1 MLSEDTKKAFRAA
14 LASKGLH
21 GFAEELIAAIDSNGS
36 GPAAH
41 VSNIEPTSNL
51 PASNASLSTS
61 DTYTDAA
68 VKAAIDGAVDA
79 LRVPAE
85 ARLDAIEA
93 KIDAILAAL
102 QGAGM
107 MS

>member
-1 MLSEDTKKAFRAA
+1 MALSKDAKFRLEVALADRRAA
-14 LASKGLH
+14 K
-21 GFAEELIAAIDSNGS
+21 EIADALGAVTS
-36 GPAAH
+36 PAGH
-41 VSNIEPTSNL
+41 VAPLGATTNL
-51 PASNASLSTS
+51 PASNATLSTS

-79 LRVPAE
+79 LRVAAE
-85 ARLDAIEA
+85 ARLDAAES

-102 QGAGM
+102 QAAGL